1 MLATCAAPPRGQLDE
16 TLHTLNLDCAPVRQ
30 PTETQR
36 PEVSPTELLIRK
48 SKIMI
53 VDDESYNVLVVR
65 KFLQHSGYENF
76 VTSTDS
82 TKALELIRRQQPDV
96 VLMDVMMPQVNGIDL
111 MRAMK
116 SDPQMATIPVVVL
129 TASPESSIRMQAL
142 ELGATDFLA
151 KPVDSAELVLRVRNV
166 LAAKAHFEMVAK
178 YSVELEHE
186 VARRTQELEESRRQV
201 IQCLARAAE
210 FRDNE
215 TGFHVLRVGRYA
227 GIIARELGFSQ
238 PQVEAIDLAAQLHDV
253 GKIGIPDAILH
264 KPGKLDPEEFEFIQ
278 KHCGFGKKII
288 EPMPQSEWSVAKK
301 HTEVGGKLLNVPT
314 SPVLK
319 IAARIALTHHEHW
332 DGNGYPFG
340 LVGEEIPIEGRITAI
355 ADVFDALSSRR
366 SYKKAFARERC
377 MTIMSEK
384 RGTHF
389 DPRIYDAF
397 LRRKLEIFDIQLA
410 LADTE

>member
-16 TLHTLNLDCAPVRQ
+16 TLHTLNLDHAPVRQ
-30 PTETQR
+30 PTEAQR

-82 TKALELIRRQQPDV
+82 TKALELIRRQHPDV
-96 VLMDVMMPQVNGIDL
+96 VLMDVMMPQVSGIDL

-166 LAAKAHFEMVAK
+166 LAAKAHFEMVAR

-186 VARRTQELEESRRQV
+186 VARRTKELEESRRQV

-288 EPMPQSEWSVAKK
+288 EPMPQTEWSVAKK

-319 IAARIALTHHEHW
+319 IAARIALTHHEQW

-366 SYKKAFARERC
+366 SYKKAFARKRC
-377 MTIMSEK
+377 LAIMAEK

-389 DPRIYDAF
+389 DPQIYDAF
-397 LRRKLEIFDIQLA
+397 LRRKQEIFDVQLA